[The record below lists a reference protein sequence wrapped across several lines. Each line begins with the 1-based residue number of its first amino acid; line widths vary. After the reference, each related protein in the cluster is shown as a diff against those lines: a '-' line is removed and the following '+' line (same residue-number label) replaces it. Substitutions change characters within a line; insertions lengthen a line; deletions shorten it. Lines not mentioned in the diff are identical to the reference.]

1 MIKKSQ
7 SGAAIVELTIVLVFV
22 LIPLLLAVLEFA
34 RLMYAYKTLVHQVNH
49 TARYLSLQMPGLNH
63 DKATCLLK
71 TGQAVSPCSADNDL
85 LKAFGDPDF
94 EVLISDSSNSP
105 LHAQWETSTL
115 SVSSH
120 INLVTVSAKNF
131 SYSFDFSKLFGEHAI
146 QFSPVS
152 ATYRQVN

>member
-1 MIKKSQ
+1 MNKKSQ

-49 TARYLSLQMPGLNH
+49 TARYLSVQLPGLNH
-63 DKATCLLK
+63 DKAICLLK
-71 TGQAVSPCSADNDL
+71 TGQAVAPCSAADDL
-85 LKAFGDPDF
+85 LKAFGDADF
-94 EVLISDSSNSP
+94 QVLISDSSNSA

-115 SVSSH
+115 AVSSH
-120 INLVTVSAKNF
+120 INLVTVSAQNF
-131 SYSFDFSKLFGEHAI
+131 SYSFDFSKLFGDLAI
-146 QFSPVS
+146 KFSPVS